1 MNDQLI
7 DVNYQFH
14 ICKNGNE
21 KFDIDLQCREIYDYH
36 KVLWQKKLPNGKML
50 NFEIRKNRAGY
61 FLFEMNSKIR
71 FGSDSILHTYRNYS
85 KGKIKNLI
93 KEFDRNDLN
102 RFYEKIT
109 TIGGYII
116 FPKHMNSLNQRKGN
130 SPLVEDRFD
139 ITLNSIRKFYQNE
152 NTDYPL
158 RKELENDRE
167 FFSWFV
173 DFESY
178 VSFFYLDDLVDR
190 KSGEILFFSEDKP
203 LPISK
208 ASYLKYKDNVL
219 SFLEKRNRRI
229 YKEVNS

>member
-36 KVLWQKKLPNGKML
+36 KVLWQRKLPNGKML
-50 NFEIRKNRAGY
+50 HFEIRKNRGGY
-61 FLFEMNSKIR
+61 YLFEMNSKIR

-93 KEFDRNDLN
+93 KEFNQNDLN
-102 RFYEKIT
+102 QFYEKLT

-116 FPKHMNSLNQRKGN
+116 FPKHMNSLNQRRGN
-130 SPLVEDRFD
+130 HSLVADRFD
-139 ITLNSIRKFYQNE
+139 ITLDSIRKYYRGE
-152 NTDYPL
+152 KIDYPL
-158 RKELENDRE
+158 RNDLEKDRE
-167 FFSWFV
+167 FFSWFI

-178 VSFFYLDDLVDR
+178 VSFFYLDDLVDK
-190 KSGEILFFSEDKP
+190 KSRRILFFSEDKP
-203 LPISK
+203 LPTSK
-208 ASYLKYKDNVL
+208 ASYLIYKANVL

-229 YKEVNS
+229 HKEVNS